1 MAEIVHNIGI
11 NVVGNAFDKLA
22 DVAFKV
28 NNLTQGISQL
38 GQSFASIT
46 NAGATA
52 QMQLMNMTTLY
63 KGNTEQAKAMYDQ
76 IAQYGKETVY
86 DKRGLIQAQ
95 STMMQF
101 GIEGEK
107 AFGTLKQI
115 GDIAMGDSQRMQSLA
130 LAFSQATSAGKL
142 QGQDLMQMINA
153 GFNPLNVIAEKTGK
167 SMADLKKEM
176 SEGKISADML
186 AQAFQWATEE
196 GGLFYQGAEKG
207 GETWQGK
214 IAQIQD
220 SIEEFKISIFE
231 ATGGATAYLQVAT
244 QITAELTPLYQGL
257 LAVKSI
263 LSGGGSVATKAFNA
277 IKTGARFARFET
289 YKLGL
294 AIKTSGGFF
303 PFLAT
308 QAKIACKGIGT
319 AIKGIPVVGWII
331 AIITAVTALFTYLY
345 TNCEAFRDFFKNSF
359 MGQIIKIFLP
369 VLSLIMTIIDEF
381 DSLKR
386 AFTEGGFLAGIKR
399 VGYVLFKALADPLIK
414 VLETIGQ
421 FVPLAATAASKL
433 RGWLN
438 EADAATDVKKKVY
451 YSQYDKSRTFET
463 EQESKE
469 YSAYLQ
475 KGGKPEDYDKYLAE
489 KNGTAM
495 PNLGTNANQGEEAS
509 ATGGTR
515 NTNINIK
522 IGNMIERCIFQG
534 GTSENKDTIADN
546 FAQALNR
553 ALGLASTAV

>member
-11 NVVGNAFDKLA
+11 NVVGNAFEKLA

-86 DKRGLIQAQ
+86 DKKGLIQAQ

-263 LSGGGSVATKAFNA
+263 LSGGWSVATKAFNA

-345 TNCEAFRDFFKNSF
+345 TNCEEFRDFFKNSF
-359 MGQIIKIFLP
+359 IGQIIRIAMPL
-369 VLSLIMTIIDEF
+369 LSLVMAIVDEWE
-381 DSLKR
+381 SLST
-386 AFTEGGFLAGIKR
+386 AFSEGGFIAGLERI
-399 VGYVLFKALADPLIK
+399 GYVLAKSILEPVATLLESLSFFDNDIFGKGAKALRGVIK
-414 VLETIGQ
+414 DLDVATKVNKKYY
-421 FVPLAATAASKL
+421 FAAL
-433 RGWLN
+433 
-438 EADAATDVKKKVY
+438 
-451 YSQYDKSRTFET
+451 DKSRKWET
-463 EQESKE
+463 EEEARE
-469 YSAYLQ
+469 YQKYLMR
-475 KGGKPEDYDKYLAE
+475 GGKPEDYDNYR
-489 KNGTAM
+489 NGVPTT
-495 PNLGTNANQGEEAS
+495 NLGTNANQGEEAS